1 MQSRAT
7 LALAAEAFE
16 SLGARPW
23 ATRARDELR
32 AAGAT
37 VRRAAGDAATLSA
50 QERKIAELAAGG
62 HSNKQIAAQLYLSPR
77 TVGAHLYRI
86 FPKLGI
92 TSRAGLALAL
102 RAIDTDAEPEAR
114 SP

>member
-1 MQSRAT
+1 MRWAPK
-7 LALAAEAFE
+7 
-16 SLGARPW
+16 PW
-23 ATRARDELR
+23 AARARDELR

-37 VRRAAGDAATLSA
+37 VKRAAGHAATLSA
-50 QERKIAELAAGG
+50 QERKIAELAAAGQ
-62 HSNKQIAAQLYLSPR
+62 SNKQIAAQLYLSPR

-92 TSRAGLALAL
+92 TSRAGLSMAL
-102 RAIDTDAEPEAR
+102 RALDKPDTDAEPDAR